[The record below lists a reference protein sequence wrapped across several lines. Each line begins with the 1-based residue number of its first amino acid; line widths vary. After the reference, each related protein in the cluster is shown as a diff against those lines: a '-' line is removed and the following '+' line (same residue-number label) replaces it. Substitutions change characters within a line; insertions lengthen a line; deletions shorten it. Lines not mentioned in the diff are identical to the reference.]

1 MELEE
6 LKKGWKMMDKQM
18 DTLES
23 ENEAPVSRITQNRAV
38 SSQQRLIREFQMMT
52 SICLM
57 TPFWIVMIQ
66 RNVEGFPDWTV
77 YMFFVFFMVMA
88 AHKGF
93 IWWKLA
99 RLDYKRMTVKEALIA
114 TYKLEKYQKTG
125 ILFGISLA
133 VPVLVCFIV
142 ELYLLHEVYA
152 LYGAFCGLLIG
163 LYIGFRVRRRIKGEI
178 KAMREALDDELD

>member
-18 DTLES
+18 DKLES

-77 YMFFVFFMVMA
+77 YMFWSWLPT
-88 AHKGF
+88 K
-93 IWWKLA
+93 
-99 RLDYKRMTVKEALIA
+99 
-114 TYKLEKYQKTG
+114 
-125 ILFGISLA
+125 
-133 VPVLVCFIV
+133 
-142 ELYLLHEVYA
+142 A
-152 LYGAFCGLLIG
+152 LYGGNSPAWITNG
-163 LYIGFRVRRRIKGEI
+163 
-178 KAMREALDDELD
+178 